1 MDRNTFAAVGAVLGA
16 FLGKRLY
23 ERVNEGEDAPLW
35 IYLSGAGAGGLA
47 GHHFAANN
55 LGLMQALNN
64 GSNGVGK
71 VGAETVEL
79 LSQVNSASLYRRK
92 VTPEV
97 KISEVYPNEKTVG
110 TF

>member
-1 MDRNTFAAVGAVLGA
+1 
-16 FLGKRLY
+16 
-23 ERVNEGEDAPLW
+23 
-35 IYLSGAGAGGLA
+35 
-47 GHHFAANN
+47 
-55 LGLMQALNN
+55 MQALNN

-71 VGAETVEL
+71 VGAEAVEL